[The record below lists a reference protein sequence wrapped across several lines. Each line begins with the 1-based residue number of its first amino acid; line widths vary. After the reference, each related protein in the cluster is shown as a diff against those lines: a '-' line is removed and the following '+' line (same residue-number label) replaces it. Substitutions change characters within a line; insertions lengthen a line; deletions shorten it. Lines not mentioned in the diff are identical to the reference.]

1 MYNIAMTTRP
11 TRAMWWAETAVF
23 LTVAG
28 VTLTAIVFLV
38 SLGAGGRHVTLER
51 LPSILLIALSTG
63 VGIFVSGRF
72 GAWGL
77 RRGTACHSQT

>member
-11 TRAMWWAETAVF
+11 TRAMWWAGTAVF

-28 VTLTAIVFLV
+28 VTPTAIVFLV
-38 SLGAGGRHVTLER
+38 SLGAGGRRVTLER

-72 GAWGL
+72 GAWGS